1 MPEDM
6 CQTSEDV
13 RMFQQIQAIAFA
25 MDIKWILFFLIRM
38 FYKINLSH
46 DPLLKKPFFL
56 KKSNTF
62 I

>member
-25 MDIKWILFFLIRM
+25 KDIKWILFFFNKNVL
-38 FYKINLSH
+38 
-46 DPLLKKPFFL
+46 
-56 KKSNTF
+56 
-62 I
+62 